1 MKGYRPAMLQAPLSI
16 SASLLL
22 TASCAL
28 TCALPAIADDTAP
41 GNAKGTPVQ
50 GIPMVTRTKA
60 PGATE
65 APKAADVIDAKA
77 KAIHD
82 RGIDTVKKL
91 KGVEM
96 IAEMKIESVDPS
108 MLPPGLD
115 GKSRVVLDF
124 KNDGGPAPFGRFVL
138 ESMKDGKAQMRFA
151 FDGKVAVMIDEPK
164 KCYSETG
171 QQWFQLLGPRVAALP
186 QWYIENRMDMA
197 AMGASP
203 DDMPKMVGATITGEE
218 TLDGT
223 PCDVVKIVRSMKL
236 EGMEDDEGKPMPAK
250 EMRITETIAFART
263 DGLPR
268 RVVSATEIPG
278 EEAMSGMNTT
288 ATFSGVKADPTMDEK
303 TFATAAPAGYKKQDM
318 AAEDNQDQGPQMKVK
333 AGDAALDFKLM
344 DLAGKE
350 VTLASLKGKVV
361 LLDFWATWCGPCKQ
375 AMPSIQK
382 LSEDY
387 KGKDVVILGVN
398 TWEKKEGAGKKYMTD
413 KGFTYGC
420 LLAGDDL
427 AVAYGISGIPT
438 LIVIGKDGKIE
449 KIEVGFGPEGDK
461 GLRTAID
468 AGLAK

>member
-1 MKGYRPAMLQAPLSI
+1 
-16 SASLLL
+16 
-22 TASCAL
+22 
-28 TCALPAIADDTAP
+28 
-41 GNAKGTPVQ
+41 
-50 GIPMVTRTKA
+50 MVTKTKA
-60 PGATE
+60 PGAPE

-82 RGIDTVKKL
+82 RGVETVKKL
-91 KGVEM
+91 KGIEM
-96 IAEMKIESVDPS
+96 VAEMKVQGIDPA

-115 GKSRVVLDF
+115 GKSHVVLDF
-124 KNDGGPAPFGRFVL
+124 KNDSGGPAPFGRVVL
-138 ESMKDGKAQMRFA
+138 ESLKDGKPQMRFA
-151 FDGKVAVMIDEPK
+151 FDGKGAVMIDEAK
-164 KCYSETG
+164 KCYTVSDA
-171 QQWFQLLGPRVAALP
+171 QWLQLLGQRAAALP

-197 AMGASP
+197 AMGGSP
-203 DDMPKMVGATITGEE
+203 DEQPKLVAATIVGEE

-223 PCDVVKIVRSMKL
+223 PCDVIKVVRSMKL
-236 EGMEDDEGKPMPAK
+236 EGGEDDEGKPVPAK
-250 EMRITETIAFART
+250 EMRISETIAFART

-268 RVVSATEIPG
+268 RVASATEIPG

-288 ATFSGVKADPTMDEK
+288 ATFNGVKADPTLDDK
-303 TFATAAPAGYKKQDM
+303 TFATAAPAGYKKQEA
-318 AAEDNQDQGPQMKVK
+318 AAEDEQGQGPQMKVK
-333 AGDAALDFKLM
+333 AGEAALDFKLM

-375 AMPSIQK
+375 AMPFIQK
-382 LSEDY
+382 ISEDY

-413 KGFTYGC
+413 KGYTYGC
-420 LLAGDDL
+420 LLAGDEL

-438 LIVIGKDGKIE
+438 LIVIGKDGKVE

>member
-1 MKGYRPAMLQAPLSI
+1 M
-16 SASLLL
+16 
-22 TASCAL
+22 AL
-28 TCALPAIADDTAP
+28 TCALPATADDTAP
-41 GNAKGTPVQ
+41 GAAQGTPVQ
-50 GIPMVTRTKA
+50 GFPMVTRKAIPLVTQTKA
-60 PGATE
+60 PGAPE
-65 APKAADVIDAKA
+65 APKPVDVIDAKA
-77 KAIHD
+77 KAIND
-82 RGIDTVKKL
+82 RGVETVKKL

-96 IAEMKIESVDPS
+96 VAEMKVEGVDPS

-124 KNDGGPAPFGRFVL
+124 KNDGAGPAPFGRFVL
-138 ESMKDGKAQMRFA
+138 ESMKDGKAQTRFA
-151 FDGKVAVMIDEPK
+151 FDGKGAVMIDMAK
-164 KCYSETG
+164 KSYTVSDA
-171 QQWFQLLGPRVAALP
+171 QWFQLLGQRAAALP

-197 AMGASP
+197 AMGRSP
-203 DDMPKMVGATITGEE
+203 EDMPAMVAATIIGEE
-218 TLDGT
+218 TVDGT

-236 EGMEDDEGKPMPAK
+236 DGMEDDDGKPMEPK

-263 DGLPR
+263 DGMPR
-268 RVVSATEIPG
+268 RVASATEIPG
-278 EEAMSGMNTT
+278 EEAMSGMNTL
-288 ATFSGVKADPTMDEK
+288 ATFSGVKADPMMDEK
-303 TFATAAPAGYKKQDM
+303 TFSTATPADFKKQDM
-318 AAEDNQDQGPQMKVK
+318 AAAPDQQGPEMKVK

-382 LSEDY
+382 ISEDY

-413 KGFTYGC
+413 KGYTYGC

>member
-1 MKGYRPAMLQAPLSI
+1 MLQAPISI

-22 TASCAL
+22 TASIAL
-28 TCALPAIADDTAP
+28 TCALPVTADDTAP
-41 GNAKGTPVQ
+41 GTAKETPAQ
-50 GIPMVTRTKA
+50 GVPRLPMMTRTKA
-60 PGATE
+60 PGAPE
-65 APKAADVIDAKA
+65 APKAPDVIDAKA

-82 RGIDTVKKL
+82 RGVETVKKL
-91 KGVEM
+91 KGIEM
-96 IAEMKIESVDPS
+96 VAEMKVQGIDPA

-115 GKSRVVLDF
+115 GKSHVVLDF
-124 KNDGGPAPFGRFVL
+124 KNDSGGPAPFGRFVL
-138 ESMKDGKAQMRFA
+138 ESMKDGKTQMRFA
-151 FDGKVAVMIDEPK
+151 FDGKGAVMIDEAK
-164 KCYSETG
+164 KCYTVSDA
-171 QQWFQLLGPRVAALP
+171 QWFQLLGQRAAALP

-197 AMGASP
+197 AMGGSP
-203 DDMPKMVGATITGEE
+203 DDQPKLVAATIVGEE

-223 PCDVVKIVRSMKL
+223 PCDVIKVVRSMKL
-236 EGMEDDEGKPMPAK
+236 EGGEDDEGKPVPAK
-250 EMRITETIAFART
+250 EMRISETIAFART

-268 RVVSATEIPG
+268 RVASATEIPG

-288 ATFSGVKADPTMDEK
+288 ATFNGVKADPTLDDK
-303 TFATAAPAGYKKQDM
+303 TFATAAPAGYKKQEA
-318 AAEDNQDQGPQMKVK
+318 AAEDEQSQGPQMKVK
-333 AGDAALDFKLM
+333 AGEAALDFKLM

-382 LSEDY
+382 ISEDY

-398 TWEKKEGAGKKYMTD
+398 TWEKKEGAGKKYMTE

-461 GLRTAID
+461 GLRTAIE

>member
-1 MKGYRPAMLQAPLSI
+1 MLQAPLSI

-22 TASCAL
+22 TASMAL
-28 TCALPAIADDTAP
+28 TCALPVTADDTAP
-41 GNAKGTPVQ
+41 GTPVK
-50 GIPMVTRTKA
+50 GVPMIPMVTQTKA
-60 PGATE
+60 PGAPE
-65 APKAADVIDAKA
+65 APKPVDVIDAKA
-77 KAIHD
+77 KAIND
-82 RGIDTVKKL
+82 RGIETVKKL

-96 IAEMKIESVDPS
+96 VAEMKVEGVDPS

-124 KNDGGPAPFGRFVL
+124 KNDGTGPAPFGRFVL
-138 ESMKDGKAQMRFA
+138 ESMKDGKAQTRFA
-151 FDGKVAVMIDEPK
+151 FDGKGAVMIDMPTK
-164 KCYSETG
+164 SYAVSDA
-171 QQWFQLLGPRVAALP
+171 QWFQLLGQRAAALP

-197 AMGASP
+197 AMGRGP
-203 DDMPKMVGATITGEE
+203 EDMPAMVAATIIGEE
-218 TLDGT
+218 TVDGT
-223 PCDVVKIVRSMKL
+223 VCDVVKVVRSMKL
-236 EGMEDDEGKPMPAK
+236 EGMEDDDGKPMEAK
-250 EMRITETIAFART
+250 EMRITETIAFARA

-268 RVVSATEIPG
+268 RVASATEIPG
-278 EEAMSGMNTT
+278 EEAMSGMNTL
-288 ATFSGVKADPTMDEK
+288 ATFSGVKADPMMDEK
-303 TFATAAPAGYKKQDM
+303 TFATAAPADFKKQDM
-318 AAEDNQDQGPQMKVK
+318 AAAADQQGPAMKVK

-382 LSEDY
+382 ISEDY

-398 TWEKKEGAGKKYMTD
+398 TWEKKEGAGKKYMND
-413 KGFTYGC
+413 KGYTYGC

>member
-1 MKGYRPAMLQAPLSI
+1 MLQAPLSI

-22 TASCAL
+22 TASMAL
-28 TCALPAIADDTAP
+28 TCALPATADDTAP
-41 GNAKGTPVQ
+41 GAAQGTPVQ
-50 GIPMVTRTKA
+50 GVPRMPMMTKTKA
-60 PGATE
+60 PGTPE
-65 APKAADVIDAKA
+65 APKAVDVIDAKA
-77 KAIHD
+77 KAIND
-82 RGIDTVKKL
+82 RGIETVKKL

-96 IAEMKIESVDPS
+96 VAEMKVESVDPS

-124 KNDGGPAPFGRFVL
+124 KNDGAGPAPFGRFVL
-138 ESMKDGKAQMRFA
+138 ESMKDGKPQTRFA
-151 FDGKVAVMIDEPK
+151 FDGKGAVMIDMAQK
-164 KCYSETG
+164 SYTVSDA
-171 QQWFQLLGPRVAALP
+171 QWFQLLGQRAAALP

-197 AMGASP
+197 AMGRGP
-203 DDMPKMVGATITGEE
+203 EDMPAMVAATIVGEE
-218 TLDGT
+218 TVDGT

-236 EGMEDDEGKPMPAK
+236 DGMEDDDGKPMETK
-250 EMRITETIAFART
+250 EMRITETIAFARA

-268 RVVSATEIPG
+268 RVASATEIPG
-278 EEAMSGMNTT
+278 EEAMSGMNTL

-303 TFATAAPAGYKKQDM
+303 TFSTAAPADFKKQDM
-318 AAEDNQDQGPQMKVK
+318 AAEADQQGPAMKVK
-333 AGDAALDFKLM
+333 AGDAALEFKLM

-361 LLDFWATWCGPCKQ
+361 LLDFWATWCGPCVK

-382 LSEDY
+382 ISEDY

-398 TWEKKEGAGKKYMTD
+398 TWERKEGAGKKYMTD

>member
-1 MKGYRPAMLQAPLSI
+1 M
-16 SASLLL
+16 
-22 TASCAL
+22 AL
-28 TCALPAIADDTAP
+28 TCALPVTADDTAP
-41 GNAKGTPVQ
+41 GTAQGTPVQ
-50 GIPMVTRTKA
+50 GVPMVTRKAIPLVTQTKA
-60 PGATE
+60 PGAPE
-65 APKAADVIDAKA
+65 APKAVDVIDAKA
-77 KAIHD
+77 KAIND
-82 RGIDTVKKL
+82 RAIETVKKL

-96 IAEMKIESVDPS
+96 VAEMKVEGVDPS

-124 KNDGGPAPFGRFVL
+124 KNDGTGPAPFGRFVL
-138 ESMKDGKAQMRFA
+138 ESMKDGKAQTRFA
-151 FDGKVAVMIDEPK
+151 FDGKGAVMIDMPTK
-164 KCYSETG
+164 SYAVSDA
-171 QQWFQLLGPRVAALP
+171 QWFQLLGQRAAALP

-197 AMGASP
+197 AMGRGP
-203 DDMPKMVGATITGEE
+203 EDMPAMVAATIIGEE
-218 TLDGT
+218 TVDGT

-236 EGMEDDEGKPMPAK
+236 DGMEDDDGKPMEAK
-250 EMRITETIAFART
+250 EMRITETIAFARA
-263 DGLPR
+263 DGMPR
-268 RVVSATEIPG
+268 RVASATEIPG
-278 EEAMSGMNTT
+278 EEAMSGMNTL
-288 ATFSGVKADPTMDEK
+288 ATFSGVKADPMMDEK
-303 TFATAAPAGYKKQDM
+303 TFSTAAPADFKKQDM
-318 AAEDNQDQGPQMKVK
+318 AAAADQQGPEMKVK

-382 LSEDY
+382 ISEDY

-413 KGFTYGC
+413 KGYTYGC